1 MALPDPI
8 TKTNPPIGF
17 TPTGAGER
25 KETVVTSPEKA
36 PMVEISP
43 PKEVGPEV
51 KDWLTRLETGE
62 EIQLPQIVTDDQGQ
76 PLVSPSAPQQ
86 VAVSLPLTD
95 EEMNR
100 ALHLKIIYA
109 ARWLAEWMKRLVKII
124 GGKFTYKV
132 NK

>member
-1 MALPDPI
+1 MALPDPLN
-8 TKTNPPIGF
+8 KTNPPVDF

-25 KETVVTSPEKA
+25 KEAMTGPPERA

-62 EIQLPQIVTDDQGQ
+62 EIQLPQAVTDDQGQ
-76 PLVSPSAPQQ
+76 PLVSPAQPAQ

-100 ALHLKIIYA
+100 ALHLKIVYA
-109 ARWLAEWMKRLVKII
+109 ARWLAEWMKRLVKIV
-124 GGKFTYKV
+124 GGKFTYKGS
-132 NK
+132 K